1 MGTVVIILS
10 LMCQFIFAQSNS
22 VIIRGVVYCENKETG
37 PLQNVNIYNPNQDW
51 GTISDKLG
59 QFEIK
64 MMIGDTLYFSSI
76 QHVEKKFYFDDSKT
90 FEDQIIEIEMPQDT
104 TWLEVVN
111 VIGMPAYEKFKKELL
126 ELVDDGDF
134 NLAFPIIEKYSIIEG
149 KRTDM
154 ELKLPLT

>member
-1 MGTVVIILS
+1 MKNKKITVVIILS

-64 MMIGDTLYFSSI
+64 MMIG
-76 QHVEKKFYFDDSKT
+76 
-90 FEDQIIEIEMPQDT
+90 
-104 TWLEVVN
+104 
-111 VIGMPAYEKFKKELL
+111 
-126 ELVDDGDF
+126 
-134 NLAFPIIEKYSIIEG
+134 
-149 KRTDM
+149 
-154 ELKLPLT
+154 

>member
-1 MGTVVIILS
+1 
-10 LMCQFIFAQSNS
+10 
-22 VIIRGVVYCENKETG
+22 
-37 PLQNVNIYNPNQDW
+37 
-51 GTISDKLG
+51 
-59 QFEIK
+59 
-64 MMIGDTLYFSSI
+64 
-76 QHVEKKFYFDDSKT
+76 KKFYFDDSKT

-126 ELVDDGDF
+126 ELDVDDEDF

-154 ELKLPLT
+154 ELKLPLTYLYKKYIKISKRKKKRKK